1 MLNKAMLRGL
11 LIALFFGTVLFALI
25 PVHVPRPSF
34 IPGFAP
40 PPDMWPRT
48 VSILGL
54 ALGLLAMAFAAL
66 GGGNETSDEPER
78 GPASAVEWRNRLIRL
93 ALALAAF
100 AGFVVLVPLLGF
112 LASSML
118 LALACFL
125 LAGTSGRWVAV
136 LALAVLLPL
145 GLQLFFGNVTHT
157 PFPSGSWG
165 IFPALN

>member
-1 MLNKAMLRGL
+1 MLRGL

-25 PVHVPRPSF
+25 PVYVPRPSF

-78 GPASAVEWRNRLIRL
+78 EPASAVEWRNRLTRL

-118 LALACFL
+118 LALASFL
-125 LAGTSGRWVAV
+125 LAGASGRWVAV

>member
-1 MLNKAMLRGL
+1 MLNKGMLRGF
-11 LIALFFGTVLFALI
+11 LIALFFGVVLFALI
-25 PVHVPRPSF
+25 PIHVPRPSF

-54 ALGLLAMAFAAL
+54 ALGILAMVLVAL
-66 GGGNETSDEPER
+66 SGGRTAPEEAEYS
-78 GPASAVEWRNRLIRL
+78 PASPAEWRNRLIRL

-100 AGFVVLVPLLGF
+100 AGFVFLAPRLGF
-112 LASSML
+112 LPSSML
-118 LALACFL
+118 LALAAFI
-125 LAGTSGRWVAV
+125 LAGASSRWVAV

-157 PFPSGSWG
+157 PFPQGSWG
-165 IFPALN
+165 IFPTFN